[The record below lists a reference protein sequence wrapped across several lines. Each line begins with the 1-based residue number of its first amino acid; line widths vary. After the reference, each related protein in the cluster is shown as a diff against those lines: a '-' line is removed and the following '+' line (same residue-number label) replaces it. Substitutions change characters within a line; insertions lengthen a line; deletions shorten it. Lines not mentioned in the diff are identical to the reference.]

1 MNHPH
6 IGPILKD
13 YRKRNHLSV
22 NQVVAILSKEYDMNI
37 SPKTL
42 YSWESGQNQPSAD
55 SLLTLCKLYNI
66 TNILKTLGFQNE
78 KEPVPLILSEE
89 EREIIIK
96 YRSRNY
102 CNSAIRKLLDIE

>member
-6 IGPILKD
+6 IGEVLRD
-13 YRKRNHLSV
+13 YRKKNHLSV
-22 NQVVAILSKEYDMNI
+22 TQVVDILSRKYNMHI

-42 YSWESGQNQPSAD
+42 YSWENGKNQPSAD
-55 SLLTLCKLYNI
+55 SLITLCKLYNI
-66 TNILKTLGFQNE
+66 TNILKTLGYQNE